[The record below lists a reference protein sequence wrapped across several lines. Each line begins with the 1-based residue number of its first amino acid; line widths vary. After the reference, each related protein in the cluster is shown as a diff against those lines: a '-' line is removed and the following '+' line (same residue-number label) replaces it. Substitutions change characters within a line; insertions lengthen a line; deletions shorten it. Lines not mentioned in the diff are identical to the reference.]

1 MKWMLTEIKK
11 VVYASFAFSLIWC
24 TKVIKTEIKFDKSY
38 RIKYRRYRDTEITKT
53 KKNWLNPLKLKE
65 NIRKIILKWK

>member
-1 MKWMLTEIKK
+1 MLTEIKK

-24 TKVIKTEIKFDKSY
+24 TKVIKTEIKFDKCY

-53 KKNWLNPLKLKE
+53 KKNWLNPLKLKIKYKK
-65 NIRKIILKWK
+65 NDIKMIIV